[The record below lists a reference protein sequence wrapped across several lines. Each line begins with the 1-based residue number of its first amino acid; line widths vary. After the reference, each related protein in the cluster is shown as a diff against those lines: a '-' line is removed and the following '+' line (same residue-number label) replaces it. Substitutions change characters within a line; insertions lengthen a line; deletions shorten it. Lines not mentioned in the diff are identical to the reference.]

1 VNIKKSTVVDVR
13 GLSRNDK
20 ELVAELADTLRAVE
34 AIGKPTQKAS
44 SLERVI
50 VSNLQSY
57 TNLDGNYRK
66 WVGRKRKFVQ
76 RIREQLEYLQND
88 IFGITTYKSET
99 IQCKVQGCPASNKRV
114 GIDTKFCS
122 GCGRSF

>member
-1 VNIKKSTVVDVR
+1 MPDKIDTR
-13 GLSRNDK
+13 GLSRNDI
-20 ELVAELADTLRAVE
+20 ELVRELTDTLRTVE
-34 AIGKPTQKAS
+34 AIGKPSQKAS

-88 IFGITTYKSET
+88 MFGITVYKSET
-99 IQCKVQGCPASNKRV
+99 IQCKKQGCPTANKRV

-122 GCGRSF
+122 GCGRAF

>member
-1 VNIKKSTVVDVR
+1 MPDKIDTR
-13 GLSRNDK
+13 GLSRNDI
-20 ELVAELADTLRAVE
+20 ELVRELTDTLRTVE
-34 AIGKPTQKAS
+34 AIGKPSQKAS

-88 IFGITTYKSET
+88 MFGITVYKSET
-99 IQCKVQGCPASNKRV
+99 IQCKRQGCPTSNKRV

-122 GCGRSF
+122 GCGRAF